1 MMENKNSHKQKDFVK
16 LRKSGLS
23 FAEIGRRYGLSRERV
38 RQILNTSRSSRK
50 LEPILNN
57 PDTLLTTR
65 QAAEI
70 LNVHLNTIRRW
81 SDQGILE
88 TYRIGSRGDRR
99 IKRQTVDAFL
109 LQKLGIHKH

>member
-1 MMENKNSHKQKDFVK
+1 MMKNKYNPKQKDFVK
-16 LRKSGLS
+16 LQKSGLS
-23 FAEIGRRYGLSRERV
+23 LAEIGRRYDLSRERV
-38 RQILNTSRSSRK
+38 RQIVNNKRSSK
-50 LEPILNN
+50 KPEPTLNN

-70 LNVHLNTIRRW
+70 LNVHINTIRHW
-81 SDQGILE
+81 SDQGILK

-109 LQKLGIHKH
+109 LQKSGI